1 MAEKKTQ
8 TTPEENTNAPSELD
22 ELKEQVALL
31 VKGLGELQEESAA
44 KDEII
49 AQLKSAVEDKNK
61 KSLSELP
68 TDVVEREKRMRDKI
82 DITVTRN
89 PLDRGSTDVPYLD
102 PITGDMCKIQRGVKT
117 EVSRAVYEILMN
129 SMQSDEYTTIIAEE
143 KAKEFVEATKALGN

>member
-8 TTPEENTNAPSELD
+8 TTPEENTKAPSELD
-22 ELKEQVALL
+22 KLKEQVALL

-68 TDVVEREKRMRDKI
+68 TEVVEREKRMRDKI

-89 PLDRGSTDVPYLD
+89 PLDRGSTDVSYLD